1 MTLNTARK
9 IETAFDVVTIII
21 LLPFALVIQI
31 LEWLIKLLTL
41 PIDGRNW
48 LSQKLGNKLMNMSD
62 AVKDGTI
69 KNPYCLKNYTARMAW
84 KHLKEAEKSK
94 RGEEGLFCI
103 VVVIAYSRDG
113 CHSLSGCTPR
123 WCYKLD
129 SYIYF

>member
-21 LLPFALVIQI
+21 LLPFALVIQV

-48 LSQKLGNKLMNMSD
+48 LSQKFGNKLMHMSD

-69 KNPYCLKNYTARMAW
+69 KNPYYLRNYTARMAW

-94 RGEEGLFCI
+94 REAI
-103 VVVIAYSRDG
+103 I
-113 CHSLSGCTPR
+113 
-123 WCYKLD
+123 
-129 SYIYF
+129 

>member
-9 IETAFDVVTIII
+9 IEMAFDVVTIII
-21 LLPFALVIQI
+21 LLPFALVIQV

-48 LSQKLGNKLMNMSD
+48 LSQKFGNKLMHMSD

-69 KNPYCLKNYTARMAW
+69 NNPYCLRNYTARMAW

-94 RGEEGLFCI
+94 REAI
-103 VVVIAYSRDG
+103 I
-113 CHSLSGCTPR
+113 
-123 WCYKLD
+123 
-129 SYIYF
+129 

>member
-9 IETAFDVVTIII
+9 IETAFNVVTIII

-48 LSQKLGNKLMNMSD
+48 LSQKLGNKLMHMSD

-69 KNPYCLKNYTARMAW
+69 KNPFCLKNYTARMAW
-84 KHLKEAEKSK
+84 KYLQEAKKSK
-94 RGEEGLFCI
+94 REAKI
-103 VVVIAYSRDG
+103 
-113 CHSLSGCTPR
+113 
-123 WCYKLD
+123 
-129 SYIYF
+129 